1 MESGQKEAENEGV
14 GVELGMS
21 PLMKP
26 DQMDLLPWPLSLTRD
41 LLSPL
46 SLSWWRWLNAEAA
59 TELNY
64 HTEMKDLQI
73 IEIPEEKGEKWFK
86 NMPSPTHHH
95 YLSSFACSL
104 VSYNYYIKKKSFS
117 SMVHTNQTKSRSV
130 GVTISLSL
138 SESLSQP
145 PFTVFRNP
153 PRASGRRSC
162 SDRFFISCSLLLCLL
177 DGQ

>member
-1 MESGQKEAENEGV
+1 MESGQKEADNEGV

-26 DQMDLLPWPLSLTRD
+26 GQMDTFCLGPCLSPETFCLLFLSLGGGGSMLK
-41 LLSPL
+41 LL
-46 SLSWWRWLNAEAA
+46 
-59 TELNY
+59 LNY